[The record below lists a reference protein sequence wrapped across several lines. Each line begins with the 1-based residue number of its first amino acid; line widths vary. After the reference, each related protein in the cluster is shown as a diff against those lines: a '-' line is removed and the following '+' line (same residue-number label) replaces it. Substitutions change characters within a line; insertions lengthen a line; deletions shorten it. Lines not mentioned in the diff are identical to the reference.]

1 MDEEKKRNP
10 EGQKDKKKGHSK
22 KEEEGIAGG
31 ILKGIG
37 KMIPGLGGLFKG
49 LEKSPA
55 FKERLKKIDEE
66 VERKLKEA
74 PLKKTEEGKFKVEGK
89 FEARHLAPDKPPHQY
104 IGGGGKP
111 SMRKEVSSPMPQE
124 RPADIFDEKDY
135 IKVIAEIPGVEEED
149 IGINLQNDILI
160 ISVDIPD
167 RRYHQELKLPC
178 EPKGMLE
185 KTYRNGI
192 LEVKIKKG

>member
-1 MDEEKKRNP
+1 MDEEKERNP
-10 EGQKDKKKGHSK
+10 EGQRDKEKGQG

-31 ILKGIG
+31 ILKGID

-74 PLKKTEEGKFKVEGK
+74 PLKKTEEGKFKIEGK
-89 FEARHLAPDKPPHQY
+89 FEARHLAPDKP
-104 IGGGGKP
+104 
-111 SMRKEVSSPMPQE
+111 SMRKEVSPPVPQPQE

-149 IGINLQNDILI
+149 IKINLEKDGLT
-160 ISVDIPD
+160 ISVNAPD
-167 RRYHQELKLPC
+167 HKYHQELKLPC
-178 EPKGMLE
+178 EPKGKLE
-185 KTYRNGI
+185 KFYRNGI
-192 LEVKIKKG
+192 LEVRITK